1 MLLAMRASYNSL
13 IQRQISMQDML
24 VRLLDLPDVSK
35 EEKNL
40 LDTESIIFRRPIAP
54 EKSLVTDWV
63 ASNFSKNWSD
73 EVNVAFT
80 NLPVHCFIAQQEQTI
95 LGFACFE
102 CTSKNFFG
110 PTGVLTSERGKSI
123 GKVLLIKALEAL
135 RDMGYSYAI
144 IGGVGPVSYYE
155 KTVDAKII
163 EKSEMSIYENLLKQP
178 K

>member
-1 MLLAMRASYNSL
+1 MKVSYNSL

-24 VRLLDLPDVSK
+24 VRLLDLPDVSN
-35 EEKNL
+35 EEKHL
-40 LDTESIIFRRPIAP
+40 LETESIVFRKPIAP

-63 ASNFSKNWSD
+63 TSNFSKNWGD
-73 EVNVAFT
+73 EVNVAFAS
-80 NLPVHCFIAQQEQTI
+80 LPVNCFIAQREQSI

-123 GKVLLIKALEAL
+123 GKILLIKALEAL
-135 RDMGYSYAI
+135 RQMGYGYAI
-144 IGGVGPVSYYE
+144 IGGVGPASYYE
-155 KTVDAKII
+155 KTVGAKII
-163 EKSEMSIYENLLKQP
+163 EKSEKSIYENLLKQP